1 MHSSIEDARIDQD
14 QAKAEPIRATVISG
28 GSSSQVEPTGA
39 PLPTPSLD
47 LRRKQRRELTE
58 LILGRAVWLDPPDR
72 VLIESV
78 YRHEQ
83 TVAQLATLVEED
95 PRRLR
100 RRIRVLV
107 RRLLSEDYARTV
119 RRLTRSFAS
128 EGGGAGAAAE
138 GTKRLRRG
146 SAWNEVRR
154 KVAEEC
160 IVNGRSLREAA
171 RNLNLSLH
179 CVRMHHAAVS
189 AVIEADGNG
198 RCP

>member
-1 MHSSIEDARIDQD
+1 MHSSIEDARIDHD
-14 QAKAEPIRATVISG
+14 QPRTEHGRATAIPGAAPSE
-28 GSSSQVEPTGA
+28 VEPA
-39 PLPTPSLD
+39 AKPSLD

-83 TVAQLATLVEED
+83 SVAQIATLVKED

-107 RRLLSEDYARTV
+107 RRLLSEDYVRTV
-119 RRLTRSFAS
+119 GRLTRTFAN
-128 EGGGAGAAAE
+128 ERGEKGN
-138 GTKRLRRG
+138 GTERSRRG

>member
-1 MHSSIEDARIDQD
+1 MHSSIEDARIDHD
-14 QAKAEPIRATVISG
+14 HSTTEHGRATALPAAPSTV
-28 GSSSQVEPTGA
+28 VEPA
-39 PLPTPSLD
+39 RAPSLD
-47 LRRKQRRELTE
+47 LRRKQRRELTD

-83 TVAQLATLVEED
+83 SVVQLATLVEED

-107 RRLLSEDYARTV
+107 ARLLSEDYARTV
-119 RRLTRSFAS
+119 QRLTRSFAS
-128 EGGGAGAAAE
+128 EGDEGGAGA
-138 GTKRLRRG
+138 KRARRG
-146 SAWNEVRR
+146 SVWNEVRR